1 VTRWLKNRTLLQNSR
16 LWFQSEPQRFPF
28 ISGGAAEDP
37 KRIRAAI
44 EVSNKYID
52 QAIDADYVVDGYRA
66 GERNPEDIAG
76 VAKHYARLEYIAY
89 LGNVGLINVNYLS
102 PFLTC
107 SIVDMP
113 ASLERNKDQINF
125 VISSAEAAKFQP
137 PKTIS
142 CQPPK
147 RD

>member
-1 VTRWLKNRTLLQNSR
+1 MAEKSNLVAKLALVVSIGAGAFSVYQW
-16 LWFQSEPQRFPF
+16 W
-28 ISGGAAEDP
+28 SGGRSE
-37 KRIRAAI
+37 RIRAAI

-66 GERNPEDIAG
+66 GERNPQDLAD
-76 VAKHYARLEYIAY
+76 VAKHYARLEYVAY

-113 ASLERNKDQINF
+113 ASLERNKDQIKF

-142 CQPPK
+142 CPPPK
-147 RD
+147 QD

>member
-1 VTRWLKNRTLLQNSR
+1 MAEKSNLVAKLALVVSIGAAAFSVYQW
-16 LWFQSEPQRFPF
+16 W
-28 ISGGAAEDP
+28 SGGRSE
-37 KRIRAAI
+37 RIRAAI

-66 GERNPEDIAG
+66 GERNPEEIAG
-76 VAKHYARLEYIAY
+76 VAKHYARLEYVAY

-113 ASLERNKDQINF
+113 ASLERNKDQIKF
-125 VISSAEAAKFQP
+125 VINSAEAAKFQP

-142 CQPPK
+142 CPPSK
-147 RD
+147 QD